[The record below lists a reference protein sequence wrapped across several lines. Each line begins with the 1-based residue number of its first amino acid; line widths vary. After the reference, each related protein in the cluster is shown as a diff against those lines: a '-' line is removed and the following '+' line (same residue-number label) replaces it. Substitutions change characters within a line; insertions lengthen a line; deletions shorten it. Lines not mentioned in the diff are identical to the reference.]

1 MGGEPKAESLF
12 LGIEGGGTRTVV
24 LLANSRGEILQ
35 RLELGP
41 LNLKLVADAGVVRAF
56 RRIRSS
62 PIPHQPSAI
71 AVCLAG
77 CRTSADRSRIRAL
90 AERVWPRT
98 RILVGSD
105 LDSGF
110 AGAFG
115 LGRDGILVVSG
126 TGSCVYGRKGTRTAR
141 AGGWGH
147 LLGDHGSGYWIA
159 LTGLRNAI
167 REYDRNGK
175 ISPAFR
181 KTLAR
186 LCLNAPEQ
194 LIDWMTSA
202 TKDEVAALAP
212 VFLHQDKG
220 LLLQAASFLAMD
232 CAAVARKLRLEAP
245 TVALAG
251 GVLHNNRNLR
261 RWVAHRIRTMLPK
274 TRVILAPKESA
285 SGAVRLALQ
294 VVTLS
299 ETKGLSPQS
308 EIPRSARNDKPP
320 ATELR
325 NPRTMDLDQRTVSQL
340 IDTMLAEESRVVPAL
355 RRNKR
360 AIERAVNALVSAFR
374 RGGRLFYV
382 GAGTS
387 GRLGVLDASEC
398 PPTFSTDP
406 GMVQGIIAG
415 GAPALHRAVEAA
427 EDDPQA
433 GAEAIRNRGVG
444 RRDVVV
450 GIAASGNTPFVLGA
464 LDEAKRRGARTFFLC
479 FSKPINPSTHHSIL
493 FFPTGPEVL
502 TGSTRLK
509 AGTATKLVLNLLT
522 TISMIRLGKVVSNL
536 MVDVKPASEKLRAR
550 ACRIVAT
557 LRGCSEAEAR
567 QRVVRARWNVKRA
580 LR

>member
-1 MGGEPKAESLF
+1 MA
-12 LGIEGGGTRTVV
+12 
-24 LLANSRGEILQ
+24 LLADTRGEILQ
-35 RLELGP
+35 RLEFGP
-41 LNLKLVADAGVVRAF
+41 LNLKLSTGAQILSTL
-56 RRIRSS
+56 RRIRSALIAHRPS
-62 PIPHQPSAI
+62 PINHPPSSV

-77 CRTSADRSRIRAL
+77 CRTRADGSRLRAL
-90 AERVWPRT
+90 AERVWPRAE
-98 RILVGSD
+98 ISVGSD

-110 AGAFG
+110 AAAFG
-115 LGRDGILVVSG
+115 PGRDGIFIVSG
-126 TGSCVYGRKGTRTAR
+126 TGSCVSGRNGERSAR

-175 ISPAFR
+175 TSPALR
-181 KTLAR
+181 KTLTR

-194 LIDWMTSA
+194 LIDWLAGA

-212 VFLHQDKG
+212 IFLHEDKG

-251 GVLHNNRNLR
+251 GVLQNNRNLR
-261 RWVAHRIRTMLPK
+261 QWVTHRIRTMLPK
-274 TRVILAPKESA
+274 SRVILAPRESA
-285 SGAVRLALQ
+285 VGALVLAGINAPLEPSSSFILHPARSGA
-294 VVTLS
+294 
-299 ETKGLSPQS
+299 SPS
-308 EIPRSARNDKPP
+308 SFAS
-320 ATELR
+320 TEQR
-325 NPRTMDLDQRTVSQL
+325 NPRTMDLDKRSVSQL
-340 IDTMLAEESRVVPAL
+340 IDTILAEESRVIPAL
-355 RRNKR
+355 RKNKR
-360 AIERAVNALVSAFR
+360 AIERAIRAIVAAFK

-398 PPTFSTDP
+398 PPTFSTDAD
-406 GMVQGIIAG
+406 MVQGIIAG
-415 GAPALHRAVEAA
+415 GAPALHSAVEAA
-427 EDDPQA
+427 EDDPLA
-433 GAEAIRNRGVG
+433 GTEAIRHRGVG
-444 RRDVVV
+444 KRDVVI

-464 LDEAKRRGARTFFLC
+464 LDEARRHGARTFLLC
-479 FSKPINPSTHHSIL
+479 FSRPVSSSTHHSNL

-509 AGTATKLVLNLLT
+509 AGTATKLVLNMLT

-536 MVDVKPASEKLRAR
+536 MVDVKPTSEKLRAR

-567 QRVVRARWNVKRA
+567 QRLVRARWKVKRA